1 MNLLFLSLSICM
13 SLSAMQE
20 HQSDEDDYEYI
31 EFDTSAAL
39 KEDQVVPEADYC
51 ALPNLPLVILSDYCP
66 VCQHH
71 ITLEESI
78 ILEACTKEKPG
89 SEPHIF
95 HKSCLQV
102 AYAVYQECPLCH
114 RPVDETEIFS
124 KNIPQKVWHYSK
136 KIVCGIPYGFI
147 AGTTAQLTYEIGK
160 SSIIISTQVLKSL
173 LLATLTHHASSPR
186 DILFSVGS
194 SDVIIKGSSLL
205 PTEKRTTFLLSVV
218 EKFLKG

>member
-95 HKSCLQV
+95 HKSC
-102 AYAVYQECPLCH
+102 
-114 RPVDETEIFS
+114 F
-124 KNIPQKVWHYSK
+124 
-136 KIVCGIPYGFI
+136 
-147 AGTTAQLTYEIGK
+147 TY
-160 SSIIISTQVLKSL
+160 
-173 LLATLTHHASSPR
+173 
-186 DILFSVGS
+186 
-194 SDVIIKGSSLL
+194 IIKTILYKFFIFIIFCIL
-205 PTEKRTTFLLSVV
+205 YKRKKYS
-218 EKFLKG
+218 